1 MSTGSGIDPDVE
13 RVPLSRLRRRIGDN
27 MVRSLAISPH
37 VTVSVDV
44 DYGRL
49 TALRADCGE
58 MWRTRHSFSLTYL
71 PFVARAVC
79 EGLAA
84 HPDLNASI
92 DGNDLIRHRRV
103 ELGVAVDLAR
113 SGLVVPVVRDAG
125 ALDLTGLAIAIHA
138 LHNAAAERRLA
149 PDDVAGGTFTIT
161 SPGRRG
167 ADRSTPIIHQPQVAI
182 LAIDAIRDRPVVAAG
197 EIVVRPVGALSL
209 SFDHRAVDGVY
220 ATEFLSELRDAI
232 ESESRGLDATDG
244 N

>member
-1 MSTGSGIDPDVE
+1 MNANSDVEAE

-49 TALRADCGE
+49 AELRSVCGE
-58 MWRTRHSFSLTYL
+58 SWRAEHSYSLTYL

-79 EGLAA
+79 EGLAT
-84 HPDLNASI
+84 HRDLNASI
-92 DGNDLIRHRRV
+92 DGTDLIRHRGIQ
-103 ELGVAVDLAR
+103 LGVAVDLAR

-125 ALDLTGLAIAIHA
+125 VLDLTGLAIAIHA
-138 LHNAAAERRLA
+138 LHTAAAERRLS
-149 PDDVAGGTFTIT
+149 PDDVAGGTFTIS

-167 ADRSTPIIHQPQVAI
+167 ADRSTPIIHQPQLAI

-197 EIVVRPVGALSL
+197 AIVARPVGALSL

-232 ESESRGLDATDG
+232 ESETRGPGAADE
-244 N
+244 